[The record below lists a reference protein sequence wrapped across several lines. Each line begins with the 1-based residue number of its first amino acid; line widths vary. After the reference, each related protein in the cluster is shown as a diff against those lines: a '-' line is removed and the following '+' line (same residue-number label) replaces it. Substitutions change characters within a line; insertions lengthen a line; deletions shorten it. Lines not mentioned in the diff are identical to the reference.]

1 MKVSNKFIFKDQI
14 ITCIMRR
21 ESNSPYK
28 KYTLNKGEHYGYDI
42 ILIIHIL
49 QYLKTCSGIYAQKR
63 EIINNI
69 N

>member
-1 MKVSNKFIFKDQI
+1 
-14 ITCIMRR
+14 MRR